1 MVVENGHWK
10 KIKVSHLNQMTLLK
24 NISSITQV
32 HSINH
37 LYLLY
42 ICQLE
47 NLSPIHKTSIDD
59 HVEAII
65 SSEDE

>member
-1 MVVENGHWK
+1 MGSNQNIKGRFGFTVVENGHWK

-42 ICQLE
+42 IC
-47 NLSPIHKTSIDD
+47 
-59 HVEAII
+59 
-65 SSEDE
+65 